1 MMKFEAVLDIIGI
14 NPFVFV
20 PEPVLIS
27 LLERAGRSKG
37 PIPVK
42 GKINKTAYTQTLV
55 RFKGEWRL
63 YINTVMLKNSPE
75 RIGETLKISIQND
88 KRERTLEPDAGLVK
102 ALNKNKR
109 AKRVFDELSPYLQKE
124 IIRYI
129 SALKTEETRKKNIEK
144 AIGFLCGKNRFIG
157 RDAPQNEK

>member
-14 NPFVFV
+14 NPFVLV

-27 LLERAGRSKG
+27 LLDAAGRSKG

-42 GKINKTAYTQTLV
+42 GKINGVEYTQTLV
-55 RFKGEWRL
+55 RFKGTWRL
-63 YINTVMLKNSPE
+63 YINTMMLKESPK
-75 RIGETLKISIQND
+75 RVGETLKITIQND
-88 KRERTLEPDAGLVK
+88 FSDRTLKPDSQLIK
-102 ALNKNKR
+102 ALQKNKQ
-109 AKRVFDELSPYLQKE
+109 AKKVFDQLPPYLQKE

-129 SALKTEETRKKNIEK
+129 AALKTEESRAKNIKK

-157 RDAPQNEK
+157 RDAPLK

>member
-14 NPFVFV
+14 NPFVLV

-27 LLERAGRSKG
+27 LLDAAGRSKG

-42 GKINKTAYTQTLV
+42 GKINGVEYTQTLV
-55 RFKGEWRL
+55 RFKGTWRL
-63 YINTVMLKNSPE
+63 YINTMMLKESPK
-75 RIGETLKISIQND
+75 RVGETLKITIQND
-88 KRERTLEPDAGLVK
+88 FSDRTLKPDSQLIK
-102 ALNKNKR
+102 ALQKNKQ
-109 AKRVFDELSPYLQKE
+109 AKKVFDQLPPYLQKE

-129 SALKTEETRKKNIEK
+129 AALKTEESRAKNIEK

-157 RDAPQNEK
+157 RDAPLK